1 MRIDTTESLHRRTAI
16 CGIASSSL
24 IGLGLVSSDSKR
36 CHAATGVTADPILQY
51 QNPQTFRWRL
61 GIHIDTP
68 TKLRAAVATFPV
80 PIEWPEQTVKV
91 LGREVD
97 SRVVSF
103 APQDV
108 GEGAR
113 QMAIGIN
120 ELPANAEATITLD
133 FEIVKQDIVGPDS
146 NITDQLQVPKRLDRS
161 LKQYMGNS
169 PMIDASHVRIRM
181 LSRELNAME
190 YDNAWARVRKIYEIV
205 RERVKY
211 REGDITKASTALI
224 DGKGDCEDMTSL
236 FVALCRNS
244 RIPAR
249 MVWIPGHCYPEFY
262 LELPVEGQR
271 LPQGIWF
278 PCQAA
283 GDDQF
288 GSMQEKRFVLQKGDR
303 FSIPG
308 QRQPVRYVTET
319 FRCDMVGKKG
329 PRIRTIREQLPDP
342 VVAS

>member
-1 MRIDTTESLHRRTAI
+1 MRSSNTTAPLNRRSVLKHTTTA
-16 CGIASSSL
+16 SVF
-24 IGLGLVSSDSKR
+24 GLVHLTTDVNKG
-36 CHAATGVTADPILQY
+36 HASGDPAPSPVLRY
-51 QNPQTFRWRL
+51 DNPQTSRWRL
-61 GIHIDTP
+61 GIEINTP

-80 PIEWPEQTVKV
+80 PIDWPEQTVKV
-91 LGREVD
+91 LGRDVD
-97 SRVVSF
+97 DRVASI
-103 APQDV
+103 APQDL

-113 QMAIGIN
+113 RMSIGIP

-133 FEIVKQDIVGPDS
+133 FEIVKQDIVGPDKGLA
-146 NITDQLQVPKRLDRS
+146 DQLQVPKRLDRT

-181 LSRELNAME
+181 LSREINAMDHE
-190 YDNAWARVRKIYEIV
+190 NAWARVRKIYEVV

-211 REGDITKASTALI
+211 REGEITKASTALI

-262 LELPVEGQR
+262 LEMPVAGQR
-271 LPQGIWF
+271 LPQGVWL

-283 GDDQF
+283 GSDQF

-319 FRCDMVGKKG
+319 FRCDLVGSKG
-329 PRIRTIREQLPDP
+329 PRIRTIREELRDT
-342 VVAS
+342 SSS